1 MRTFIDHLVLV
12 VERDL
17 RMILQYKLFLVL
29 RWLWFFMQ
37 VVIFGLAISYL
48 VVVSDYINY
57 YAAGIYVATL
67 YSTSMFIAFDIQEE
81 AEHGVVD
88 YLLSLPINR
97 RVLIIGRA
105 IGGGLRSI
113 LATLPPLIFVLIM
126 IGVKDLFTLLYAFL
140 GLLLLSFG
148 MAGLAITIV
157 SILKSGDKVDILLGA
172 IDAFIIRLSTVFY
185 PRAFMP
191 PYYSAISVLNPL
203 THASELF
210 RWGLGLP
217 SEGDPIFSLFI
228 LLAFMLSMT
237 TVGILLYERRMEG
250 GGWT

>member
-1 MRTFIDHLVLV
+1 MLEGLFLVI
-12 VERDL
+12 ERDL
-17 RMILQYKLFLVL
+17 RMIIQYKLFLIL
-29 RWLWFFMQ
+29 RWLWYFLQ
-37 VVIFGLAISYL
+37 VLIFGLAISSL
-48 VVVSDYINY
+48 VVVENYYFY

-67 YSTSMFIAFDIQEE
+67 YSTAMFVAFDIAEE

-97 RVLIIGRA
+97 RLLIIGRA

-113 LATLPPLIFVLIM
+113 LATVPPLIFTLIL
-126 IGVKDLFTLLYAFL
+126 IGVTDPIVFIEALL

-148 MAGLAITIV
+148 VAGLGITIV
-157 SILKSGDKVDILLGA
+157 SLLKSGDKTDILLGA
-172 IDAFIIRLSTVFY
+172 LDAFMIRLSTVFY

-191 PYYSAISVLNPL
+191 PYYSGAAAINPL

-210 RWGLGLP
+210 RYGLGIGV
-217 SEGDPIFSLFI
+217 EGDPIYSMVI
-228 LLAFMLSMT
+228 LIAFMVSMT
-237 TVGILLYERRMEG
+237 TFGIYLYEKRMEG

>member
-1 MRTFIDHLVLV
+1 MRRLLDHLLLV
-12 VERDL
+12 IERDL
-17 RMILQYKLFLVL
+17 RLLLQYKLFLIL

-37 VVIFGLAISYL
+37 VIIFGLAISYL
-48 VVVSDYINY
+48 VVVKGYLNY

-67 YSTSMFIAFDIQEE
+67 YSTSMFTAFDIQEE

-97 RVLIIGRA
+97 RILIIGRA
-105 IGGGLRSI
+105 VGGGLRSL
-113 LATLPPLIFVLIM
+113 LATLPPLLFVLYI
-126 IGVKDLFTLLYAFL
+126 IGVRDLFTLLDASI

-157 SILKSGDKVDILLGA
+157 SVLKSGDKVDILLGA
-172 IDAFIIRLSTVFY
+172 LDAFIIRLSTVFY

-191 PYYSAISVLNPL
+191 SAYSALAVLNPL

-217 SEGDPIFSLFI
+217 SEGDPVFSLVI
-228 LLAFMLSMT
+228 LVAFMLSMT
-237 TVGILLYERRMEG
+237 SVGILLYERRMEG

>member
-1 MRTFIDHLVLV
+1 MRSYIDHLILV
-12 VERDL
+12 VERDI
-17 RMILQYKLFLVL
+17 RMILQYKLFLIL

-97 RVLIIGRA
+97 RVLIVGRA

-113 LATLPPLIFVLIM
+113 LATLPPLIFVLIF
-126 IGVKDLFTLLYAFL
+126 IGVRDVLTLLSASM
-140 GLLLLSFG
+140 GLILLSFG
-148 MAGLAITIV
+148 VAGLAITIV
-157 SILKSGDKVDILLGA
+157 SVLKSGDKVDILLGA

-185 PRAFMP
+185 PQAFMP
-191 PYYSAISVLNPL
+191 PYYSAVSVLNPL

-217 SEGDPIFSLFI
+217 SEGDPVFSMFM
-228 LLAFMLSMT
+228 LLAFMLAMT
-237 TVGILLYERRMEG
+237 TMGIILYERRMEG